1 VAYVIPSGGVIGID
15 RRLNLLRE
23 LGDGTDL
30 IRLFFKCK
38 QKSIRICWLNSWY
51 VWIEISGV

>member
-30 IRLFFKCK
+30 TGQVLNANKKALGFADLTVGMSELRLAA
-38 QKSIRICWLNSWY
+38 
-51 VWIEISGV
+51 